1 MGLEPIIDKLRAVAN
16 QNPPLGYKV
25 NFDLGDDGAVSWD
38 GTGTTAIIENGLSG
52 DADTTLRLSLENAR
66 KLIGGDLDPNVAFMM
81 GKLKV
86 EGSMGVALKVAALLE
101 D

>member
-1 MGLEPIIDKLRAVAN
+1 MDLDPIVDKLRAVAN

-25 NFDLGDDGAVSWD
+25 NFDLGDDGAVSW
-38 GTGTTAIIENGLSG
+38 ENGLSG
-52 DADTTLRLSLENAR
+52 DADTTLRLTLENAR